1 MKIMRFFVV
10 SLVLIFFTPRVLHAQ
25 QDLLLIT
32 EFLAEN
38 ERGLADED
46 GERQDW
52 IEIYNAGTNTVN
64 LNGWY
69 LTDAAG
75 NKTKWRFPATNI
87 LANRY
92 LVVFASN
99 KDRRTAGAPLH
110 TNFRLSNS
118 GEYLGLIKPDGVT
131 VAWEYAPAFPAQVA
145 DISYGLSLVQTTVPL
160 LSATNASKYLV
171 PTDDSISTNWF
182 DPAFNDLAWFIGTA
196 AIGFETE
203 ASPPLLVADSAT
215 EFSGN
220 QGQDNWFYGYY
231 NKTLDGGGG
240 AVYQAS
246 NFVAFPKNDG
256 PWAVDNFWTGVQWDW
271 YAGNP
276 PWIEIGRSNV
286 HPQASSGLELW
297 AIRRW
302 VSEVSSTIR
311 VDWFLAKANTAGG
324 DGVTGRIFQNNT
336 QRDSAFI
343 TGVNGAGTNR
353 SIIITN
359 VQVGDTIDIALD
371 AGAADGSDGS
381 YMTVRIYALPTYTN
395 QITTTIQGPMLG
407 NNATAYIRIPFTA
420 TNVSTIEFL
429 TLRMKYDDG
438 FVAYLN
444 GERIVSRNAP
454 EEPQWN
460 SAATDARINTDA
472 LLFEDIDISPGV
484 ALLRNGLNVLAIQGL
499 NASASDID
507 FLISAE
513 LRGATLSLSTNSA
526 HYFTVPTPGAPNGF
540 GNTNLGPLVFNVSH
554 TPNEPLDNEDLTVT
568 AFTRATFNPI
578 GAVTLTYRIMYTNEI
593 TIPMYDDGLHGDG
606 PPGDGQYGASIP
618 ANVSNIGDMVRY
630 YVRAYDS
637 LSNVTRFP
645 TFTPPNTNNSPQYF
659 GTIVHNPFLT
669 NPLPVLHFFI
679 PGNVL
684 SNSVNNDNVGR
695 YSASIYYLGEFYDNI
710 HMNRHG
716 QSSQGFPR
724 KSYDLDF
731 NPGYNFRYDPN
742 EERVDDINLLSTYPD
757 KAKMRNML
765 SYQIYKDAGAAY
777 HFVYP
782 IRMQL
787 NGLYYADYHFVENG
801 DENYLSRL
809 GWDPRGALY
818 KMYNTFDSPALGVD
832 ANAEKKTRKWEG
844 NEDLV
849 ALYNGCVTGTNYL
862 FDNIN
867 IPETINFLASR
878 IITGDVDCCHKNYY
892 FYRDSEGTG
901 EWAGTPWD
909 VDLSF
914 GRNWN
919 SAQTYWDE
927 TMHPENG
934 FNVGG
939 NNRLFGALIG
949 TSPSSGGVPSIKEMY
964 YRRIR
969 TLMDEL
975 LQPTNTPPDQLNFE
989 RQIDYWTALM
999 APDAEL
1005 EKNAWPSWGQGAAI
1019 STCCTQSL
1027 ALAATIM
1034 KTNYLP
1040 ARRNTMYLRAP
1051 ATIPLAQPT
1060 NAVILIGAIEYNP
1073 ANANQAQEYIQ
1084 LRNTNNFAV
1093 DMSFWSI
1100 TGAISYTFRGGTV
1113 LPANFQMF
1121 VSPDVVQFRARPTGP
1136 RAGQGNFVQGNYK
1149 GQLSARGESLYLVD
1163 RKGRSVYS
1171 TNYPGNPSLPQQYL
1185 RITELMYHPAKPPI
1199 GSLYS
1204 QEDFEYI
1211 ELRNIGPV
1219 AINLTG
1225 VHFVDGVEFA
1235 FTSSGV
1241 TNLGAGQR
1249 MLLVKNLAAF
1259 TSLYGSGFNI
1269 GGVYTGTLDNGGET
1283 IRLDD
1288 AVNEKILEFRY
1299 ENQWYPST
1307 DGMGFSLVIVDD
1319 TAPYYTWNA
1328 KTSWRPS
1335 GVDGG
1340 NPGTGDLPQ
1349 PAIATILVNE
1359 VYTHSDPAPPY
1370 DYIELY
1376 NPNTNEVNISGWFIS
1391 DDFTFPKKYRIPDGR
1406 IIPAGGYMVFD
1417 ENNFNTDPNSP
1428 LSFSF
1433 SSKGDEAY
1441 VFSGDGTNLTGFFH
1455 GYEFGAAENG
1465 VSFGRYYMSTG
1476 AVHFVAQSSRTPG
1489 ATNALPK
1496 VGPVVISEVMYH
1508 PPDRAGGA
1516 DDQDMEF
1523 IELYNITS
1531 NSVAL
1536 FENGNSWRIRGG
1548 VEYDFPSTASIS
1560 GGGYVIVVSFHPL
1573 DTARAAAFR
1582 ARYSLGAGVPLFG
1595 PYSGKL
1601 DNSHDRIELQRPD
1614 VPDGNDI
1621 PRIVVDELEYSDLP
1635 PWPQLADGF
1644 GPTLQRLR
1652 VGEYGN
1658 DAINWTSV
1666 VPTPNA
1672 PYPGGDPPTITTQPT
1687 DRIAVVGLQA
1697 SFSVVASST
1706 SPVAYQWFFND
1717 NQIPGAVTSTLTLN
1731 NVSLA
1736 DAGTYAVV
1744 VFNGGGY
1751 IRSSNATLT
1760 VLRPVN
1766 ITSNPTN
1773 VVLRGTNDPAN
1784 FGKTFANAVFS
1795 VQATSDYPPI
1805 NYQWYYN
1812 SGVISGAT
1820 SSTLTLNNVTLANE
1834 GFYHV
1839 VLTDG
1844 VSTVPSAPARLS
1856 VLVTPILTEQPVGQ
1870 TVAVGDSATMRASV
1884 MGNPL
1889 PLGYRWRRSGAPYT
1903 NVVIN
1908 QTNHSITLNNIRTND
1923 AGTYTVIVTNIATAG
1938 TAGVLS
1944 SNAYLTV
1951 VVPHTNQTAAAGT
1964 DVTFRPAVFASL
1976 PSSGFP
1982 IVAYQWRFNA
1992 SPIPNA
1998 TNNALNLTN
2007 VQTTNEGTYSITISV
2022 SGVTGTPPIAPAT
2035 FSATLTVISPPTL
2048 ASPQVLSNGTFTA
2061 FIQAGSGN
2069 RSYVVEMSSNLVDW
2083 VTLSTV
2089 NYTNG
2094 PTPFMDTGAPN
2105 GRQRFY
2111 RARLP

>member
-1 MKIMRFFVV
+1 MKFTRFFVI
-10 SLVLIFFTPRVLHAQ
+10 SLVLTLFTTSVLHAQ
-25 QDLLLIT
+25 QDLVLIT
-32 EFLAEN
+32 EFVAEN

-92 LVVFASN
+92 LIVFASN
-99 KDRRTAGAPLH
+99 KDRRTPGQPLH

-118 GEYLGLIKPDGVT
+118 GEYLGLIKPDGLT

-145 DISYGLSLVQTTVPL
+145 DISYGLSLVQTTIPL
-160 LSATNASKYLV
+160 LTATNAAKYLI
-171 PTDDSISTNWF
+171 PADDSISTNWF
-182 DPAFNDLAWFIGTA
+182 DPLFDDSGWGSGTA
-196 AIGFETE
+196 AIGFEAE
-203 ASPPLLVADSAT
+203 PSPPLLVADSAA

-231 NKTLDGGGG
+231 NKTLDGGAG

-246 NFVAFPKNDG
+246 NFVVFAKNDG
-256 PWAVDNFWTGVQWDW
+256 PWAADNFWTGVQWDW

-276 PWIEIGRSNV
+276 PWIEIGRSNA
-286 HPQASSGLELW
+286 HPNASGGLELW

-302 VSEVSSTIR
+302 VSDVTGTIR
-311 VDWFLAKANTAGG
+311 VDWSLAKATSGG
-324 DGVTGRIFQNNT
+324 DGVTGRIFHRDA
-336 QRDSAFI
+336 QRDTAFI
-343 TGVNGAGTNR
+343 TGVIGVGTNR
-353 SIIITN
+353 SVMITN
-359 VQVGDTIDIALD
+359 VQLGDTIDIALD
-371 AGAADGSDGS
+371 AGTTDTTDGS

-395 QITTTIQGPMLG
+395 QITTTIQSQMLES
-407 NNATAYIRIPFTA
+407 NATAYIRIPFTA
-420 TNVSTIEFL
+420 TNVSVIEFL

-444 GERIVSRNAP
+444 GEHIVSRNAP
-454 EEPQWN
+454 EVPQWN
-460 SAATDARINTDA
+460 STATAARVNTDA
-472 LLFEDIDISPGV
+472 LLFEDIDITPGLG
-484 ALLRNGLNVLAIQGL
+484 LLRNGLNVLAIQGL

-513 LRGATLSLSTNSA
+513 LRGATLSLNTNA
-526 HYFTVPTPGAPNGF
+526 ARYFTIPTPGAPNGL
-540 GNTNLGPLVFNVSH
+540 GNTNLGPLVFEVSH
-554 TPNEPLDNEDLTVT
+554 TPNEPADNEDVIVS
-568 AFTRATFNPI
+568 AHTRATFNPI
-578 GAVTLTYRIMYTNEI
+578 GAVTLTYRIMYSNEI
-593 TIPMYDDGLHGDG
+593 TIPMYDDGQHGDG

-618 ANVSNIGDMVRY
+618 ASVSGIGDMVRY

-645 TFTPPNTNNSPQYF
+645 TFTPPATNNVPQYL

-669 NPLPVLHFFI
+669 NPLPALHLFI
-679 PGNVL
+679 PNTVL
-684 SNSVNNDNVGR
+684 SNSVNNDSVGT
-695 YSASIYYLGEFYDNI
+695 YPASVYYLGEFYDNMHI
-710 HMNRHG
+710 SRHG
-716 QSSQGFPR
+716 QSSSGFPR

-742 EERVDDINLLSTYPD
+742 EERVDDINLLTTYPD

-782 IRMQL
+782 IRVQL
-787 NGLYYADYHFVENG
+787 NGVYYCDYHLVENG
-801 DENYLSRL
+801 DENYTKRL

-818 KMYNTFDSPALGVD
+818 KMYNSFETPALGVN

-862 FDNIN
+862 FDNVN
-867 IPETINFLASR
+867 IPETVNFLASR

-901 EWAGTPWD
+901 EWTGTPWD

-919 SAQTYWDE
+919 SALTYWDE
-927 TMHPENG
+927 IMHPDNG
-934 FNVGG
+934 LNVGG
-939 NNRLFGALIG
+939 GNRLFGLFFS
-949 TSPSSGGVPSIKEMY
+949 TTTLNQMY
-964 YRRIR
+964 QRRVK

-989 RQIDYWTALM
+989 RQMDYWLPLL

-1005 EKNAWPSWGQGAAI
+1005 EKNAWPTWGQGSPI
-1019 STCCTQSL
+1019 SACCTQSV
-1027 ALAATIM
+1027 ALATMIM

-1040 ARRNTMYLRAP
+1040 ARRRFMYGLSQLP
-1051 ATIPLAQPT
+1051 ASQPS
-1060 NAVILIGAIEYNP
+1060 NAVVLIGAIEFNP
-1073 ANANQAQEYIQ
+1073 SNANQAQEYIQ
-1084 LRNTNNFAV
+1084 LRNTNNYAV

-1100 TGAISYTFRGGTV
+1100 TGAVTYTFRGGTV
-1113 LPANFQMF
+1113 IPANNQLF
-1121 VSPDVVQFRARPTGP
+1121 VSPDVVQFRGRTTTP
-1136 RAGQGNFVQGNYK
+1136 RGGQGNFVQGNYK

-1163 RKGRSVYS
+1163 RKGRSVYT

-1185 RITELMYHPAKPPI
+1185 RITELMYHPPKPPV

-1225 VHFVDGVEFA
+1225 VHFVDGVEFT

-1307 DGMGFSLVIVDD
+1307 DGMGFSLVIIDD

-1328 KTSWRPS
+1328 KPSWRPS
-1335 GVDGG
+1335 GIDGG
-1340 NPGTGDLPQ
+1340 NPGTADQPQ
-1349 PAIATILVNE
+1349 SEVATIFVNE

-1376 NPNTNEVNISGWFIS
+1376 NPNTNAVNIGGWFIS
-1391 DDFTFPKKYRIPDGR
+1391 DDFAFPKKYRIPDGR
-1406 IIPAGGYMVFD
+1406 IIPAGGYAVFD
-1417 ENNFNTDPNSP
+1417 EGDFNADVNSP

-1455 GYEFGAAENG
+1455 GYQFGAAENG

-1476 AVHFVAQSSRTPG
+1476 AVHFVAQSTRTPG

-1496 VGPVVISEVMYH
+1496 VGPVVISELMYH
-1508 PPDRAGGA
+1508 PPDRVGGA
-1516 DDQDMEF
+1516 DDGDMEF
-1523 IELYNITS
+1523 VELYNITS

-1536 FENGNSWRIRGG
+1536 FQNGNSWRIRGG
-1548 VEYDFPSTASIS
+1548 IDFDFPSTASIPA
-1560 GGGYVIVVSFHPL
+1560 GGYAVVVSFHPL
-1573 DTARAAAFR
+1573 DGMRSAAFR
-1582 ARYSLGAGVPLFG
+1582 ARYNLGTNVPLFG

-1614 VPDGNDI
+1614 VPNGNDI
-1621 PRIVVDELEYSDLP
+1621 PHIVVDELEYSDLP

-1644 GPTLQRLR
+1644 GPSLQRLR
-1652 VGEYGN
+1652 PSEYGN

-1666 VPTPNA
+1666 VATPNG
-1672 PYPGGDPPTITTQPT
+1672 PYPGGAPPTIVTQPT
-1687 DRIAVVGLQA
+1687 DQVVVASFSA

-1706 SPVAYQWFFND
+1706 SPVAYQWFFGNT
-1717 NQIPGAVTSTLTLN
+1717 QIPGAVNSNLTLN
-1731 NVSLA
+1731 TVTPAN
-1736 DAGTYAVV
+1736 AGTYSVV

-1760 VLRPVN
+1760 VLIPAS
-1766 ITSNPTN
+1766 ITRQPTN
-1773 VVLRGTNDPAN
+1773 VVMKGTNELGIYGN
-1784 FGKTFANAVFS
+1784 TFTNVAFS
-1795 VQATSDYPPI
+1795 VA
-1805 NYQWYYN
+1805 
-1812 SGVISGAT
+1812 AT
-1820 SSTLTLNNVTLANE
+1820 SSGQITYQWRFARWGKDGVIPPPALLDPIPGATNSSLTISNATLADAGTYDVVITDSVASIPSDRVTLTINIPPVILQHPQHQVA
-1834 GFYHV
+1834 
-1839 VLTDG
+1839 
-1844 VSTVPSAPARLS
+1844 
-1856 VLVTPILTEQPVGQ
+1856 LVGD
-1870 TVAVGDSATMRASV
+1870 TVAFSV
-1884 MGNPL
+1884 RVRGTEPL
-1889 PLGYRWRRSGAPYT
+1889 YYRWRKQGTTIALLT
-1903 NVVIN
+1903 NNPVFVLPN
-1908 QTNHSITLNNIRTND
+1908 VQLTS
-1923 AGTYTVIVTNIATAG
+1923 AGTYTVVVTNAG
-1938 TAGVLS
+1938 
-1944 SNAYLTV
+1944 
-1951 VVPHTNQTAAAGT
+1951 
-1964 DVTFRPAVFASL
+1964 
-1976 PSSGFP
+1976 
-1982 IVAYQWRFNA
+1982 
-1992 SPIPNA
+1992 
-1998 TNNALNLTN
+1998 N
-2007 VQTTNEGTYSITISV
+2007 VQPGVV
-2022 SGVTGTPPIAPAT
+2022 SGAPAAPT
-2035 FSATLTVISPPTL
+2035 ATLTVLVDSDGDRLPDAWELTYVADLNTLGGPNDDYDGDGMTNLEEFIAGTDPTDPTSYLKVEPATVTSPATVQFM
-2048 ASPQVLSNGTFTA
+2048 AFSNKTYTVQFNDNLSSGTW
-2061 FIQAGSGN
+2061 
-2069 RSYVVEMSSNLVDW
+2069 SNLANIVTRTGIPPVRLETVVD
-2083 VTLSTV
+2083 
-2089 NYTNG
+2089 TNAR
-2094 PTPFMDTGAPN
+2094 PRRYYRLLTPFID
-2105 GRQRFY
+2105 Q
-2111 RARLP
+2111 